1 MHNGGIADFHLI
13 KRKLQASLSDEL
25 FAVPQ
30 GNTDSEWAF
39 ALFLS
44 FVSGFAAGWVGNR
57 RLIWGCK
64 VAES

>member
-13 KRKLQASLSDEL
+13 KRKLQASLPDEL
-25 FAVPQ
+25 FSVPQ

-44 FVSGFAAGWVGNR
+44 FVGSWFAADW
-57 RLIWGCK
+57 IDD
-64 VAES
+64 